1 MAEALKTVI
10 SQSTE
15 CPVCLSTFTDPKI
28 LSCSHTFCKTCLDNL
43 LECHGKSQIRC
54 PVCRAVTQV
63 PNQDVGKLQV
73 NIALKS
79 LIDDMKGQPQICT
92 NCQSN
97 DKPHADVYCQ
107 DCGRYLCT
115 SCLNKHSQWEGFI
128 GHDVIAMS
136 EISSGK
142 VSVRR
147 YRKCRKHPKEDE
159 GCFCSS
165 CRRFTCSRCVVMEHT
180 GEGHKVIKGAAYE
193 DKHMKGI
200 KELKSKVNKKRSCFQ
215 KYIDFMDEEM
225 KSVDNPGKPCTSDI
239 NEAYDVAVRQLSEKR
254 ESLRR
259 EVKETT
265 EGVEKELESMKT
277 TAKKH
282 INQLTTIADMVTN
295 RTKIPLDMDTLAVHD
310 TLCEELREVLDHD
323 DPEYEQPRKT
333 SKKGRRVFKRNI
345 GNNELGLGKIV
356 NVVGKDELVL
366 GKIIHV
372 LKIMIVSFC
381 IAHIAL
387 RYNIAVGL
395 RNIFNVN
402 RVEKN
407 IFLLTYHAYN
417 IANVK
422 NVALP
427 AKSSMYAMVSTP
439 DGRMAVGY
447 YTGGISIFSA
457 DGKLQQTVLK
467 DVNILGV
474 GFLSDCRCVVIDN
487 KKKIRLFT
495 PEYTKLNVMFK
506 TLSQVGIPRLT
517 VDGDD
522 QIYVSYWNAMKIL
535 EFSSAGG
542 QAIRKIPCNGYVPLQ
557 ITSYHGSLIT
567 RSVDTIRLIDK
578 QGAVQHELN
587 KPGGDLYAAV
597 SQWDTILIAKVEED
611 EGLVS
616 IDEYTYEL
624 RHIRNLVTDYKIEKS
639 GIYWCFLQQYRS
651 GEIAFCTRDNLYI
664 FR

>member
-43 LECHGKSQIRC
+43 LECHGNSQIRC

-79 LIDDMKGQPQICT
+79 LIDDIKGQPQICT

-97 DKPHADVYCQ
+97 DTPHADVYCQ

-136 EISSGK
+136 EISPGK

-165 CRRFTCSRCVVMEHT
+165 CRRFTCSRCVVMEHE
-180 GEGHKVIKGAAYE
+180 GEGHKVIEGAAYE
-193 DKHMKGI
+193 DKRMKGI

-225 KSVDNPGKPCTSDI
+225 KSVDNTEKQCTSDI
-239 NEAYDVAVRQLSEKR
+239 NEAYDDAVRQLSEKR
-254 ESLRR
+254 ESLLR

-265 EGVEKELESMKT
+265 EGVETELKSMKT
-277 TAKKH
+277 TAQKH
-282 INQLTTIADMVTN
+282 INQLTIITDMVTK

-310 TLCEELREVLDHD
+310 TLCEDLREVLDKD
-323 DPEYEQPRKT
+323 DPDYEQPRKS
-333 SKKGRRVFKRNI
+333 SKKGRSVFKRNI
-345 GNNELGLGKIV
+345 GKNELGLGKIV
-356 NVVGKDELVL
+356 NVVGKDELSL

-372 LKIMIVSFC
+372 VKKMIVSFC
-381 IAHIAL
+381 LVGLGMIVNL
-387 RYNIAVGL
+387 VTNEKNVVLPTYNIAD
-395 RNIFNVN
+395 
-402 RVEKN
+402 
-407 IFLLTYHAYN
+407 
-417 IANVK
+417 VK
-422 NVALP
+422 NVSLP
-427 AKSSMYAMVSTP
+427 VKNHMNAMVGTQ

-447 YTGGISIFSA
+447 STGGISIISSNGQF
-457 DGKLQQTVLK
+457 QQTVLK
-467 DVNILGV
+467 DVHIFGV
-474 GFLSDCRCVVIDN
+474 RFLSDGRCVVMDHI
-487 KKKIRLFT
+487 IRLYT
-495 PEYTKLNVMFK
+495 PEYTKVNVIFK
-506 TLSQVGIPRLT
+506 TLSVDEAGIPNLN
-517 VDGDD
+517 VDADD
-522 QIYVSYWNAMKIL
+522 QIYVSYRKAMKIL
-535 EFSSAGG
+535 VFSTAGG
-542 QAIRKIPCNGYVPLQ
+542 QAVSEIPCNGYVPYQ

-567 RSVDTIRLIDK
+567 KSHDTIRLIDK
-578 QGAVQHELN
+578 QGSVQHELK
-587 KPGGDLYAAV
+587 KPGSLLHAAV
-597 SQWDTILIAKVEED
+597 SQGGTILIAKVKHD

-624 RHIRNLVTDYKIEKS
+624 RHIRNLVNDLKIEKPERDW
-639 GIYWCFLQQYRS
+639 YYLQQYRS
-651 GEIAFCTRDNLYI
+651 GEIAFCTPDRLYI
-664 FR
+664 FY

>member
-43 LECHGKSQIRC
+43 LECHGNSQIRC

-79 LIDDMKGQPQICT
+79 LIDDMKGQPKICT

-142 VSVRR
+142 VYVRR

-180 GEGHKVIKGAAYE
+180 GEGHKVIKGTAYE

-225 KSVDNPGKPCTSDI
+225 KSVDNTEKQCTSDI
-239 NEAYDVAVRQLSEKR
+239 NEAYDDAVRQLSEKR
-254 ESLRR
+254 ESLLR
-259 EVKETT
+259 EDKETT
-265 EGVEKELESMKT
+265 KGVEKELKSMKT
-277 TAKKH
+277 TAQKH
-282 INQLTTIADMVTN
+282 INQLTIIADMVTK

-310 TLCEELREVLDHD
+310 TLCEDVREVLDKD
-323 DPEYEQPRKT
+323 DPDYEQPRKS
-333 SKKGRRVFKRNI
+333 SKKGRSVFKKNI
-345 GNNELGLGKIV
+345 GKNELGLGKIV
-356 NVVGKDELVL
+356 NVVGKDELSL

-372 LKIMIVSFC
+372 MIITIVSFY
-381 IAHIAL
+381 IAQIAL
-387 RYNIAVGL
+387 QHNIVVGLGKTFNVDLVEKYVVLPTYNIDDVKHVASTA
-395 RNIFNVN
+395 
-402 RVEKN
+402 KN
-407 IFLLTYHAYN
+407 
-417 IANVK
+417 
-422 NVALP
+422 
-427 AKSSMYAMVSTP
+427 SMNAMVSTQ
-439 DGRMAVGY
+439 DGRMAVGHS
-447 YTGGISIFSA
+447 TGGISNFSS

-467 DVNILGV
+467 DVGIVGV
-474 GFLSDCRCVVIDN
+474 GFLSDGRCVVMDASNI
-487 KKKIRLFT
+487 ITLYT
-495 PEYTKLNVMFK
+495 PEYTQLNVMFK
-506 TLSQVGIPRLT
+506 TLSREEGGIPNLT
-517 VDGDD
+517 VDADD
-522 QIYVSYWNAMKIL
+522 QIYVSYTKAMKIL
-535 EFSSAGG
+535 VFSTAGG
-542 QAIRKIPCNGYVPLQ
+542 QAVREIPCNGYVPYQ
-557 ITSYHGSLIT
+557 ITSYHGSLII
-567 RSVDTIRLIDK
+567 SSGHVIRLIDK
-578 QGAVQHELN
+578 QGAVQHWLP
-587 KPGGDLYAAV
+587 KPGSLLHAAV
-597 SQWDTILIAKVEED
+597 SQWNTILIAKVKHDED
-611 EGLVS
+611 LVS

-624 RHIRNLVTDYKIEKS
+624 RHIRNHVNDYKFEKI
-639 GIYWCFLQQYRS
+639 GLYWYYLQQYRS
-651 GEIAFCTRDNLYI
+651 GEIAFCTRYRLYI
-664 FR
+664 FY